1 MLTVNLTHLKAFY
14 MVAKN
19 RSFTLAC
26 KELGVSQPT
35 ISLQVREFEK
45 YCGNPLLTRNTRKIE
60 LTQEGKLIFP
70 LTEKIFAI
78 EDEIEN
84 TIEEIRNLNLG
95 TLEIG
100 TTFLTLE
107 NLIPNIIRSVKDRN
121 PGLKIHLSA
130 GSAEEILRGVIDYRY
145 HLGIIGRLSYPNNII
160 AKEIQKMKLYF
171 ISKSKIKEKIYL
183 EDLANYPV
191 ICPSKGNGLREL
203 IVNEFRKRNIPLNV
217 QIESDDPRIIRSMV
231 QGGLG
236 GAFVPSYAKDEK
248 WEGRGIKVAEIIDS
262 PFLYLDAIFL
272 KERRKSHFVKGV
284 VSAIHDFEHIILD

>member
-1 MLTVNLTHLKAFY
+1 MVTVNLTHLKAFY

-26 KELGVSQPT
+26 RELEVSQPT
-35 ISLQVREFEK
+35 ISLQVRELEK
-45 YCGNPLLTRNTRKIE
+45 YCGNPLLTRNTKQIE
-60 LTQEGKLIFP
+60 LTQEGKLVFP
-70 LTEKIFAI
+70 LAEKIFAL
-78 EDEIEN
+78 EGEIEN

-107 NLIPNIIRSVKDRN
+107 NLIPDIIRSIKDRN
-121 PGLKIHLSA
+121 PGLRIHLSA
-130 GSAEEILRGVIDYRY
+130 GSAEEVLRGVIDYKY
-145 HLGIIGRLSYPNNII
+145 HLGIIGRLPYPNNII

-171 ISKSKIKEKIYL
+171 ISKNEIKGKVYL
-183 EDLANYPV
+183 EDLANFPV

-203 IVNEFRKRNIPLNV
+203 LVNEFRKRNITLNI
-217 QIESDDPRIIRSMV
+217 QIESDNPRIIRSMV

-236 GAFVPSYAKDEK
+236 GAFVPSYAKDEEL
-248 WEGRGIKVAEIIDS
+248 EGKGITLTEIIDS

-272 KERRKSHFVKGV
+272 KERRKSHFVKSA
-284 VSAIHDFEHIILD
+284 VSAIQNFEHPNLE